1 MGVFKDYDELY
12 ACIGKLFD
20 EAKRDSRIAPKI
32 KDSHLIIQF
41 RYDDP
46 KGIVTINAAA
56 PPTQQGAYFDVL
68 WGDDTGLK
76 PNVEMSMK
84 ADIAHQFW
92 HGKINLS
99 ACCVRWAAPIWC
111 SASGSLVLNVAIP
124 LVRPHPR
131 RCRGTPSPNLGEGD
145 GGQGRNGDDGD

>member
-20 EAKRDSRIAPKI
+20 EAKHDSRIAPKI

-92 HGKINLS
+92 HGKINLM
-99 ACCVRWAAPIWC
+99 AALARRQIIAKGPIPKILKLLP
-111 SASGSLVLNVAIP
+111 AVEPMYQMYPRLLREMGRADLVL
-124 LVRPHPR
+124 
-131 RCRGTPSPNLGEGD
+131 S
-145 GGQGRNGDDGD
+145 